1 MLSSAQMA
9 EQMIA
14 ARKQKKFEEMQS
26 RPAPQRS
33 VTSAN
38 LATQMIAQKQKEKEA
53 ALLNPQ
59 PVAKLEPLAAPTGRM
74 SSKNQAQMMI
84 RSKTAQKLSVANDLL
99 MANAK
104 PAAAPALNMVPMPVH
119 TQLAPSDVVVMTVSP
134 APTTPAPAY
143 DSVSSV
149 LQPESVVTTVSAAPA
164 AHVALAEQHAAL
176 VAQQSA
182 LQRKQAELFQQQQA
196 LAQQQARVSQ
206 QLGEV
211 QLAMQNE
218 QAQQQQVALAA
229 AAAAAAAAA
238 DTNVVQEFDETV
250 VPVPE
255 EALPAHPVDAAVS
268 NGTFTTLDFA
278 AASAESE
285 SARIAAELV
294 QMTVEG
300 SNIGTTQLRTSGSHE
315 AKKVR
320 FEL

>member
-1 MLSSAQMA
+1 MA

-149 LQPESVVTTVSAAPA
+149 LQPESVVMTVSAAPA
-164 AHVALAEQHAAL
+164 ARVALAEQHAAL

-182 LQRKQAELFQQQQA
+182 LQRKQAELFQ
-196 LAQQQARVSQ
+196 QQQARVSQ